1 VHWIRN
7 ILREVLGLFVDD
19 GRFAV
24 AILVWLGVVRLVLSR
39 LVLSHLAFMRNKM
52 GIILFVGL
60 GIILI
65 ENTIRYSRGKELS
78 TGE

>member
-24 AILVWLGVVRLVLSR
+24 AILVWLGVVRLVLS
-39 LVLSHLAFMRNKM
+39 HLAFMRNTM

-65 ENTIRYSRGKELS
+65 ESTIRYSRGKELS

>member
-24 AILVWLGVVRLVLSR
+24 AILVWLGVVR

>member
-1 VHWIRN
+1 VHWIRS
-7 ILREVLGLFVDD
+7 ILREVFGLFVDD

-24 AILVWLGVVRLVLSR
+24 AILVWLGVVRLVLS
-39 LVLSHLAFMRNKM
+39 HLTIMQNIK

-65 ENTIRYSRGKELS
+65 ESTIRFSRGKQLS
-78 TGE
+78 AGK

>member
-1 VHWIRN
+1 MHWIRN

-24 AILVWLGVVRLVLSR
+24 AILVWLGVVR